1 LFSLI
6 WLYRINFVYLN
17 MRKLGLVL
25 GVTLIPFLIST
36 AGVDREF
43 QKPLELESKPIKE
56 MVVEVPIKVDELE
69 LVNALIMVESQGND
83 SAIGDTHLGEPSVGV
98 LQIRPIMVREVNRI
112 LKLKKSEIRFKRKDR
127 FSKEKSIEMFLI
139 WKEFHHNDSNFETIA
154 RNWNGG
160 PNGYK
165 NSRTLHYWKK
175 VENELNN

>member
-1 LFSLI
+1 
-6 WLYRINFVYLN
+6 

-25 GVTLIPFLIST
+25 VLGFVPFLIST
-36 AGVDREF
+36 AIVAREF
-43 QKPLELESKPIKE
+43 EKPLELEAKPIKE
-56 MVVEVPIKVDELE
+56 MVVEVPIKAVELE

-112 LKLKKSEIRFKRKDR
+112 LKLKKSEIQFKRKDR
-127 FSKEKSIEMFLI
+127 FNREKSIEMFLI